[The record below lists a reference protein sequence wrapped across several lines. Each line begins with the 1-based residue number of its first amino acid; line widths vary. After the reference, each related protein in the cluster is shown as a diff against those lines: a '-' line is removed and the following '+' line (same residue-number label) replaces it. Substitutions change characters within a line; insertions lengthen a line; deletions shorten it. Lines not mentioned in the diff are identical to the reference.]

1 MKNKKAVGNA
11 AEEAAAGW
19 IEKNKG
25 FVILERNY
33 AARGGEID
41 IIALD
46 RDTTVFVEVK
56 YRGSDVSGYPSE
68 AVTEKKQERIIKTAM
83 KYISETGNDNIRFD
97 VAEIM
102 DRNGKKYIRYIE
114 TAFEWRSFRWN

>member
-1 MKNKKAVGNA
+1 MKNKRAIGNS
-11 AEEAAAGW
+11 AEEAVAGW

-46 RDTTVFVEVK
+46 GDTTVFVEVK

-102 DRNGKKYIRYIE
+102 DRNGRKYIRYIE
-114 TAFEWRSFRWN
+114 NAFEWRSFRWN

>member
-1 MKNKKAVGNA
+1 M
-11 AEEAAAGW
+11 
-19 IEKNKG
+19 
-25 FVILERNY
+25 ERNY

-46 RDTTVFVEVK
+46 GDTTVFVEVK
-56 YRGSDVSGYPSE
+56 YRESDVSGYPSE

-102 DRNGKKYIRYIE
+102 DRNGRKYIRYIE
-114 TAFEWRSFRWN
+114 NAFEWRSFRWN